1 MDLINSFAAEI
12 DAEIAELNAWETE
25 NIQPVITTLLDNT
38 ADLISGWVTGTNSG
52 SD

>member
-1 MDLINSFAAEI
+1 MINSFTADL
-12 DAEIAELNAWETE
+12 DAEIAVLNAWETE

-38 ADLISGWVTGTNSG
+38 ADLISGWVTGTSTG